1 MEVVDAE
8 SVVFP
13 VFVPVLFADLPVLL
27 ESVLSPVFS
36 PVAVLLESPPVLV
49 ASLSPVVLASLSE
62 VAVDESS
69 VVAVF
74 PCFPVYDRSNFE
86 EVESESWRIT
96 SGAISRLT
104 ASKGCQA
111 DGHAEDA
118 AASREMEA
126 RTLVGR
132 ITEVLRVS
140 ELPTYCHGSTGLLT
154 ACPLSE
160 VNAGIR
166 VARPLCGRL

>member
-8 SVVFP
+8 SLVFP

-27 ESVLSPVFS
+27 ESVADESPVFSPVFS

-74 PCFPVYDRSNFE
+74 PCCPVYDRSNFE
-86 EVESESWRIT
+86 DEESES
-96 SGAISRLT
+96 
-104 ASKGCQA
+104 
-111 DGHAEDA
+111 
-118 AASREMEA
+118 
-126 RTLVGR
+126 
-132 ITEVLRVS
+132 
-140 ELPTYCHGSTGLLT
+140 
-154 ACPLSE
+154 
-160 VNAGIR
+160 
-166 VARPLCGRL
+166 

>member
-13 VFVPVLFADLPVLL
+13 VLVPVLFADLPVLL
-27 ESVLSPVFS
+27 ESVAEEASVFSPVFS
-36 PVAVLLESPPVLV
+36 PVDVLLESPPVLV

-62 VAVDESS
+62 VAVEESS

-74 PCFPVYDRSNFE
+74 PCFPVYDRSNLE
-86 EVESESWRIT
+86 EDESESWRIT

-104 ASKGCQA
+104 ASNGCQA

-132 ITEVLRVS
+132 ITAVCVS
-140 ELPTYCHGSTGLLT
+140 QGSRAIVKIQVG
-154 ACPLSE
+154 C
-160 VNAGIR
+160 
-166 VARPLCGRL
+166 